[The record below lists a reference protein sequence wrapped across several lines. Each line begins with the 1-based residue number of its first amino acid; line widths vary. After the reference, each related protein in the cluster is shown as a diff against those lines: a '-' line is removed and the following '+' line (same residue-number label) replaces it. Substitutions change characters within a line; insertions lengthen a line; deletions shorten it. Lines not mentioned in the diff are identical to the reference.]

1 MGIGN
6 KKTTKIKSTINSVFC
21 DVIPSWI
28 ELEIGLLLEKEL
40 ANKALNNLS
49 IIRNLPRKE
58 IINPI
63 YISDNKILN

>member
-6 KKTTKIKSTINSVFC
+6 KKTTKFKSTINSVFC
-21 DVIPSWI
+21 DVISSWI

-49 IIRNLPRKE
+49 IM
-58 IINPI
+58 
-63 YISDNKILN
+63 